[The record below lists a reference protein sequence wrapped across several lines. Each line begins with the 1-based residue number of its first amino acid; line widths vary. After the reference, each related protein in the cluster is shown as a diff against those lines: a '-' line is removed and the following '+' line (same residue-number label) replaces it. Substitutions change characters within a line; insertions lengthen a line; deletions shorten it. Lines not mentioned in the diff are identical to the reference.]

1 MPDERVYLFSTRFRL
16 DDVVHFVEGL
26 DEGLDVVFGLEGLV
40 EIEFD

>member
-1 MPDERVYLFSTRFRL
+1 MPDEGVYLFSTGFGL